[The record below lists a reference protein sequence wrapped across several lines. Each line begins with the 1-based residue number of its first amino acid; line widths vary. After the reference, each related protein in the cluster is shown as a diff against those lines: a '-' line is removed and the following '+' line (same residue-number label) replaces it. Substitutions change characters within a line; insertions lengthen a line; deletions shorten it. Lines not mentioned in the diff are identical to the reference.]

1 MRVKTGGV
9 QDFAGYSL
17 ENVNDSGRIPTTKE
31 VMPSK
36 AERVQRTYNED
47 IIVGAD
53 WYNVHVRKKR
63 MTRDTFSPSH
73 HRTPP
78 SHNRRNLAPS
88 SI

>member
-53 WYNVHVRKKR
+53 
-63 MTRDTFSPSH
+63 
-73 HRTPP
+73 
-78 SHNRRNLAPS
+78 
-88 SI
+88 